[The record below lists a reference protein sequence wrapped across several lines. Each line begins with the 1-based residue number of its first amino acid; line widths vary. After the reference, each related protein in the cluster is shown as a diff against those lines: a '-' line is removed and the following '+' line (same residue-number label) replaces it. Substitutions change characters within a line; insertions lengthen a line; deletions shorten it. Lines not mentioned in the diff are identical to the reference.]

1 MHLEEE
7 INMEARVVN
16 MPVNFK
22 KYSSYLYQYGVYVV
36 FLLMVFLFSF
46 TNKHF
51 LTIDNA
57 LIILQQAAP
66 LGIGVIG
73 MTFVLIIAGID
84 ISIGQIMYLSA
95 ILVAI
100 AMEAMKPSGFLGSF
114 WSYVIIYLIAILT
127 GVAVGTINGLVI
139 SRFKIVPFIATLATM
154 GIARGIGLIASNSR
168 VFFVEK
174 LSPISNG
181 RVFNFPVVVIILL
194 VLVIIFDYVLRRTP
208 YGRQLM
214 AIGNDSA
221 AAQKIGINVQR
232 NVLVA
237 YLICGAMAGIAGVL
251 LAGQV
256 ANVAVYFADGNE
268 FLVISAAVLGGTSL
282 FGGKGS
288 IFPGALI
295 GIILVTTIVNGMT
308 MMNASPYA
316 YKIVRGAI
324 IFLAVMVDSINFK
337 GELR

>member
-1 MHLEEE
+1 
-7 INMEARVVN
+7 MEA
-16 MPVNFK
+16 FK
-22 KYSSYLYQYGVYVV
+22 SSSAGFRKYLPFIYQYGVYLV
-36 FLLMVFLFSF
+36 FIVMVILFSF
-46 TNKHF
+46 TNKYF
-51 LTIDNA
+51 LTVNNA

-66 LGIGVIG
+66 LGIAAIG
-73 MTFVLIIAGID
+73 MTFVLLVAGID
-84 ISIGQIMYLSA
+84 ISVGQVMYLSA

-114 WSYVIIYLIAILT
+114 WSYVIIFTIALLT
-127 GVAVGTINGLVI
+127 GAAVGFVNGLVI

-154 GIARGIGLIASNSR
+154 GIARGIGLISSNSS
-168 VFFVEK
+168 VYFVEK

-181 RVFNFPVVVIILL
+181 RILGLPIIVIILL
-194 VLVIIFDYVLRRTP
+194 VLVIIFDYVVRRTA

-214 AIGNDSA
+214 AIGNDSN
-221 AAQKIGINVQR
+221 AAQKIGINVKR
-232 NVLVA
+232 NVLFA
-237 YLICGAMAGIAGVL
+237 YLICGTLAGLAGVL
-251 LAGQV
+251 MAGQV
-256 ANVAVYFADGNE
+256 ANVAVYFADGSE

-288 IFPGALI
+288 VFPGALI

-324 IFLAVMVDSINFK
+324 IFLAVLVDSINFK

>member
-1 MHLEEE
+1 
-7 INMEARVVN
+7 MEAKAVN
-16 MPVNFK
+16 SPVLNVR
-22 KYSSYLYQYGVYVV
+22 KYLPYLYQYGIYIVFMVMVV
-36 FLLMVFLFSF
+36 VFSF

-51 LTIDNA
+51 LSIENA

-66 LGIGVIG
+66 MGIAVVG
-73 MTFVLIIAGID
+73 MTFVLILAGID
-84 ISIGQIMYLSA
+84 ISVGQIMYLSA

-100 AMEAMKPSGFLGSF
+100 AMEAMKPSGFLGTPG
-114 WSYVIIYLIAILT
+114 SYAIIFAIAILT
-127 GVAVGTINGLVI
+127 GLTIGTINGLVI

-174 LSPISNG
+174 LSPVSNG
-181 RVFNFPVVVIILL
+181 NINGFPVVVIILL
-194 VLVIIFDYVLRRTP
+194 VLAIVFDYVLRRTP

-221 AAQKIGINVQR
+221 AAQKIGINVRR
-232 NVLVA
+232 NVLIA
-237 YLICGAMAGIAGVL
+237 YAICGTMAGIAGVL
-251 LAGQV
+251 SAGQV

-288 IFPGALI
+288 VFPGALI